1 MSTRRLD
8 KRAAAVKPEL
18 KRAGSSIESQ
28 SADLECSIC
37 MTAYRAV
44 RLRPCGHASS
54 CALCTLKLID
64 AKSRRIQCPL
74 CKAHAK
80 QLEWVGLPVV
90 TSAEELPV
98 TLSAGAASLTL
109 SVACVEAPAPPPP
122 LVRLDTFS
130 KAPAGEATTVVAF
143 VRHAAMAPSA
153 EDGLNA
159 EASRLLESW
168 AGAPQVKE
176 DLHFA
181 AAEGDLDEVR
191 RLLDEGRDPNGRGE
205 GEERPIHRAMEA
217 GAAAFQV
224 VLALRAAGASCEETD
239 EDERTPLHAA
249 AASGALE
256 AARFLRSEGPQPPRL
271 RQVLRPA
278 FASIVHR
285 AEAELRVCIALCRG
299 EAEQPPRLRKVLRPA
314 LASIVHQAEVVL
326 RLCMAL
332 RRGEAEQPPRLSQ
345 VFQPAHTSRVQPGK
359 FKLPVCI
366 ASRRCP
372 GKLLSAPPAWTLV
385 GRRHGARRRRSACLP
400 IGFPLQQLQHV
411 GVPSVAR
418 AGDCGSA
425 ARVFKSRVGASA
437 QQYKYGL
444 LLALGGGAHQRS
456 DTEVRP
462 AEVGPS
468 AQRQGW

>member
-299 EAEQPPRLRKVLRPA
+299 EAEQPPRL
-314 LASIVHQAEVVL
+314 
-326 RLCMAL
+326 
-332 RRGEAEQPPRLSQ
+332 SQ

>member
-181 AAEGDLDEVR
+181 PAEVALRGCIALR
-191 RLLDEGRDPNGRGE
+191 RGE
-205 GEERPIHRAMEA
+205 AVE
-217 GAAAFQV
+217 
-224 VLALRAAGASCEETD
+224 
-239 EDERTPLHAA
+239 
-249 AASGALE
+249 
-256 AARFLRSEGPQPPRL
+256 PPRL
-271 RQVLRPA
+271 RL
-278 FASIVHR
+278 
-285 AEAELRVCIALCRG
+285 
-299 EAEQPPRLRKVLRPA
+299 VLRPA
-314 LASIVHQAEVVL
+314 LASIVYHAEAVL
-326 RLCMAL
+326 RECMAL
-332 RRGEAEQPPRLSQ
+332 LHCEA
-345 VFQPAHTSRVQPGK
+345 V
-359 FKLPVCI
+359 
-366 ASRRCP
+366 
-372 GKLLSAPPAWTLV
+372 
-385 GRRHGARRRRSACLP
+385 
-400 IGFPLQQLQHV
+400 
-411 GVPSVAR
+411 
-418 AGDCGSA
+418 
-425 ARVFKSRVGASA
+425 
-437 QQYKYGL
+437 
-444 LLALGGGAHQRS
+444 
-456 DTEVRP
+456 
-462 AEVGPS
+462 
-468 AQRQGW
+468 